1 MGFLDFLFYLM
12 FLKTINFVENFFFER
27 NFNIIIFFILVYL
40 TMIID
45 KFLTSLPNDLS
56 YSFRIRK
63 NIKVKIMFK
72 NKNNLKKSNR
82 INKNKNV

>member
-12 FLKTINFVENFFFER
+12 FLKTINFVENFF
-27 NFNIIIFFILVYL
+27 FNIIIFFILVYL

>member
-1 MGFLDFLFYLM
+1 
-12 FLKTINFVENFFFER
+12 
-27 NFNIIIFFILVYL
+27 
-40 TMIID
+40 MIID

>member
-1 MGFLDFLFYLM
+1 
-12 FLKTINFVENFFFER
+12 
-27 NFNIIIFFILVYL
+27 
-40 TMIID
+40 MIID

-82 INKNKNV
+82 INKKKMSKLIFNIIEYQIIENNVNFK